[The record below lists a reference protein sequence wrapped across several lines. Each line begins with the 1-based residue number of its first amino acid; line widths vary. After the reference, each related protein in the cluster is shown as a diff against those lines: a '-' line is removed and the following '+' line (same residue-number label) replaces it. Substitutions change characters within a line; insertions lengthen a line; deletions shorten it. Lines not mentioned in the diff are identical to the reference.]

1 MIETIFQCRSTRE
14 RHLAAPLLVER
25 EQYLTHLLQR
35 GFAKVAVRNTAAYLI
50 HIVRIMSLTTLRNVT
65 QDEIDSAGKLWADYD
80 GPLRK
85 SLQWKGSP
93 RVLAGIAQRWFRFH
107 GQLVSPRPVVHFE
120 NLLEEFTGALQGR
133 GLAAPTVLGYSY
145 RARSFLSWYGDR
157 HNNFE
162 NVSLRDVDEYL
173 AGKRAEGWLVRSL
186 ANACQGLRSFFTY
199 AEIRGWCNPGI
210 ALGIRSPRIP
220 KYETEPR
227 GPTWAEV
234 RRVIACTN
242 GASSGDLRAKAILL
256 LLAIYGLRSS
266 EVTHLRLSDFDWR
279 NETFTVRRAK
289 RGGVQQYPIQ
299 YEVGDA
305 IIRYLQKGRPPSG
318 SRHVFLSAYRP
329 HGPIGL
335 APMWQLVRKRM
346 VAAGL
351 VAGYR
356 GPHSL
361 RHACATRLLRR
372 GASLQEIADFL
383 GHHNLKS
390 VGIYAKFDTRSL
402 RKVAA
407 FSLAGVR

>member
-1 MIETIFQCRSTRE
+1 MIETLSPFRIVRE
-14 RHLAAPLLVER
+14 RHQAAPLLVAR
-25 EQYLTHLLQR
+25 EQYLGHLLQR
-35 GFAKVAVRNTAAYLI
+35 GFRREVVRCTAAYLI
-50 HIVRIMSLTTLRNVT
+50 HIVRIMQLSELRTVNRE
-65 QDEIDSAGKLWADYD
+65 EIDAAGKAWAAYD

-85 SLQWKGSP
+85 KNWKGSAKVFV
-93 RVLAGIAQRWFRFH
+93 RIARCWFRFH
-107 GQLVSPRPVVHFE
+107 GQLFSPKPANPFQG
-120 NLLEEFTGALQGR
+120 LESEFTQAMRAR
-133 GLAAPTVLGYSY
+133 GLAPPTVHGYSF
-145 RARSFLSWYGDR
+145 RARTFLCWYGDC
-157 HNNFE
+157 HNNLQS
-162 NVSLRDVDEYL
+162 VCLRDIDEYL
-173 AGKRAEGWLVRSL
+173 ASKRAAGWSL
-186 ANACQGLRSFFTY
+186 GTIAAACQGLRSFFEY
-199 AEIRGWCNPGI
+199 AGIRSWCDPGI
-210 ALGIRSPRIP
+210 ALGIRSPRLP
-220 KYETEPR
+220 KYRAEPT

-234 RRVIACTN
+234 RRVLACTN
-242 GASSGDLRAKAILL
+242 GASAGDLRAKAILL
-256 LLAIYGLRSS
+256 LFAIYGLRSS
-266 EVTHLRLSDFDWR
+266 EVIQLRLSDFDWR

-305 IIRYLQKGRPPSG
+305 IIRYLQGGRPKSS
-318 SRHVFLSAYRP
+318 SRHLFVSAYRP

-351 VAGYR
+351 VSGYR

-383 GHHNLKS
+383 GHRDIRS
-390 VGIYAKFDTRSL
+390 IGIYARFDTRSL